1 MDCDR
6 PVEVVS
12 NRLCRCVESSLSTY
26 GFDFLTSNTAIVLRR
41 RRRKWLITNVLRH
54 EDDAMGGGGG
64 GEESLENKKTNY
76 PFSHRDMVET
86 IMKS

>member
-54 EDDAMGGGGG
+54 EDEGGGGGG
-64 GEESLENKKTNY
+64 GEKKDWKTKK
-76 PFSHRDMVET
+76 RIIRLAIE
-86 IMKS
+86 IWLRQL